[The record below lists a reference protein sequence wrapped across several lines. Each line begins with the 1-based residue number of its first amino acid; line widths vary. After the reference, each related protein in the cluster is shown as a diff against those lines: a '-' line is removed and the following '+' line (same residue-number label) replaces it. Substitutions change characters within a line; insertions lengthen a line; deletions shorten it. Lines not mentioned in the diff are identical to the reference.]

1 MAKNEATLEARI
13 DHILSSIF
21 PTFKEVKVEHQKSF
35 SIQFGHHNV
44 QVDLKEPSKYPSRA
58 ILDILLTIGG
68 VNTILLELKKEG
80 LKLSQVDIDQGISY
94 ARLLHPMPP
103 LTLISNG
110 IDNQFYNTYTK
121 EKIEATNIDFE
132 FIQKLT
138 DNSFQLAT
146 NDFKDAVNLLLNNEP
161 ELFSQVINQ
170 ISAKRFERFFG
181 TIDDFTKPIC
191 LDFRIDRKVVAEI
204 HTHFSQK
211 AALVGLIGSAF
222 SGKTNLLY
230 EFFTK
235 TKSSKSFILY
245 LDCSDHN
252 YSIFQQLANHF
263 SESSK
268 ISINKDKIREWLINS
283 LCNSSDSKF
292 YLLLDNFNNEIP
304 EAIKAEIIELID
316 IFKGINHHTLYSIDE
331 FNFKE
336 IAFVANRQYKTL
348 IGEQSKIVK
357 LDELDDDEYN
367 ETNNLL
373 LNKFQVLIEHGGHY
387 TPEYREPRIVRHL
400 ASLLKGDIEA
410 GQFTKVIAVP
420 DYNLLNAISE
430 NKTYTRQ
437 VHDLYRKIASCF
449 FTEFE
454 LRKADA
460 DIGIVASGSGAILKE
475 TFKKNFPDDYETL
488 IKSSVIVLR
497 ELRNGKTVI
506 YPKIQEL
513 VAKHSIELVIEIILR
528 DSKEGKPIPEICKTL
543 INYVTPI
550 PYCDIVAT
558 GVLMKLAYKGEV
570 NLFSD
575 LVQELINIPPHLE
588 KIGKGTKVLMYS
600 EGIGHIQVNFEDDM
614 DEGGF
619 VSDFLPY
626 AILSQLAGYPLGL
639 VGNKEYSVFAFHLYL
654 LNEVGSNKH
663 FLRRAD
669 VRSLNNMKHH
679 EGFDWDGVGYIVSG
693 HEGIIEP
700 IVQSIQKCFMQIPDE
715 IEILYNRAFDE
726 NNFNLLYRI
735 YLALRTMM
743 NYTDESLA
751 KKAKDYVKRFNEY
764 FKTFM
769 ADFLSKDVQDPKE
782 RDALKKRLL
791 SMKTNDKEE
800 KEE

>member
-1 MAKNEATLEARI
+1 MSKNEATLEARI
-13 DHILSSIF
+13 DRVLTTVF

-35 SIQFGHHNV
+35 SIKFGHHNV
-44 QVDLKEPSKYPSRA
+44 QVDLKDPSKYPSRA
-58 ILDILLTIGG
+58 IFDILLTIGG
-68 VNTILLELKKEG
+68 VNTVLLELKKEG
-80 LKLSQVDIDQGISY
+80 LKLSQEDIDQGISY

-103 LTLISNG
+103 ITLISNG

-121 EKIEATNIDFE
+121 DKIETSNIDFE
-132 FIQKLT
+132 YIQKLT

-161 ELFSQVINQ
+161 EIFSQVINQ
-170 ISAKRFERFFG
+170 ISAKRFERYFG
-181 TIDDFTKPIC
+181 TIEDFTKPIC
-191 LDFRIDRKVVAEI
+191 LDFRIDRKVVNEI
-204 HTHFSQK
+204 HSHFSHK
-211 AALVGLIGSAF
+211 VALVGLIGSAF

-230 EFFTK
+230 EFFIK
-235 TKSSKSFILY
+235 TKSIQNFLLY

-252 YSIFQQLANHF
+252 YSILQQLANHF
-263 SESSK
+263 SDSSK
-268 ISINKDKIREWLINS
+268 ISITKDKIREWLINS
-283 LCNSSDSKF
+283 LGNSPNSKF

-304 EAIKAEIIELID
+304 QEIKAEIIELID
-316 IFKGINHHTLYSIDE
+316 IFKGVNHHTLYSIDE

-336 IAFVANRQYKTL
+336 IAFVANRRYKTI

-367 ETNNLL
+367 ATNKLL
-373 LNKFQVLIEHGGHY
+373 LNKFQVLIEHGGHF
-387 TPEYREPRIVRHL
+387 TPEYREPRILRHL
-400 ASLLKGDIEA
+400 ASLFTGDIET

-420 DYNLLNAISE
+420 DFTLLNVISE

-449 FTEFE
+449 FHEFE
-454 LRKADA
+454 LRNTNADLS
-460 DIGIVASGSGAILKE
+460 IVSTGSGAISKE
-475 TFKKNFPDDYETL
+475 TFKKNFPDDFEKL
-488 IKSSVIVLR
+488 IKSSVVVLR
-497 ELRNGKTVI
+497 ELRNGMTVI
-506 YPKIQEL
+506 YPKIPEL
-513 VAKHSIELVIEIILR
+513 VAKHSVDLVSDIILR
-528 DSKEGKPIPEICKTL
+528 ESKGKKPIQEICKTL
-543 INYVTPI
+543 IDTVTPI

-558 GVLMKLAYKGEV
+558 GVLMKLAHEREV

-575 LVQELINIPPHLE
+575 LVQELLKIPPHLE
-588 KIGKGTKVLMYS
+588 KIEKGTKVLMYS
-600 EGIGHIQVNFEDDM
+600 EGIGHIQINFDDDM
-614 DEGGF
+614 EEGGF

-639 VGNKEYSVFAFHLYL
+639 VGNKEYSVYAFHLYL

-669 VRSLNNMKHH
+669 VRSLKNMKQY
-679 EGFDWDGVGYIVSG
+679 EGFDWDGVGNIVSG

-700 IVQSIQKCFMQIPDE
+700 IVQSIQKCFMKIPDE

-751 KKAKDYVKRFNEY
+751 MKAKGYVKRFNEY
-764 FKTFM
+764 FKIFM

-782 RDALKKRLL
+782 RDALKVSIR
-791 SMKTNDKEE
+791 
-800 KEE
+800 

>member
-1 MAKNEATLEARI
+1 MAKSEATLEAKI
-13 DHILSSIF
+13 DRVLTSAF

-35 SIQFGHHNV
+35 SIKFGHHNV
-44 QVDLKEPSKYPSRA
+44 KVDLKEPSNYPSRA
-58 ILDILLTIGG
+58 IFDILLTIEKKN
-68 VNTILLELKKEG
+68 VILLELKKEG
-80 LKLSQVDIDQGISY
+80 LALTAEDVLQGISY

-110 IDNQFYNTYTK
+110 TDNQFYNTYTK
-121 EKIEATNIDFE
+121 EKIEAKNIDFA

-146 NDFKDAVNLLLNNEP
+146 NDFKDAVNLLLNKEP
-161 ELFSQVINQ
+161 ELFSQVINL
-170 ISAKRFERFFG
+170 ISEKRFERFFG

-204 HTHFSQK
+204 NSHFSQGI
-211 AALVGLIGSAF
+211 ALVGLIGSAF

-235 TKSSKSFILY
+235 TKSPNNFLLY

-263 SESSK
+263 SDTSK

-283 LCNSSDSKF
+283 LCNLPDSKF

-316 IFKGINHHTLYSIDE
+316 IFKGVNHHTLYSIDE

-336 IAFVANRQYKTL
+336 IAFVANRQYKTI

-367 ETNNLL
+367 ATNDLL
-373 LNKFQVLIEHGGHY
+373 LTKFQVLIEHGGHY

-400 ASLLKGDIEA
+400 ASLLTGDIEA
-410 GQFTKVIAVP
+410 GQFTKIIAVP
-420 DYNLLNAISE
+420 DLNLLNAISE

-437 VHDLYRKIASCF
+437 VHDLYIKIAICF
-449 FTEFE
+449 FAEFE
-454 LRKADA
+454 LRKTNADLS
-460 DIGIVASGSGAILKE
+460 IVASGSGAISKE
-475 TFKKNFPDDYETL
+475 TFKKNFPDDLETL
-488 IKSSVIVLR
+488 IKSSVVVMR
-497 ELRNGKTVI
+497 ELRNGMTVI

-513 VAKHSIELVIEIILR
+513 VAKHSIELVTEIILR
-528 DSKEGKPIPEICKTL
+528 ESKEEKPIEGICKTF
-543 INYVTPI
+543 IDTVTPI

-558 GVLMKLAYKGEV
+558 GVLMKIAHKNEV
-570 NLFSD
+570 ELFSD
-575 LVQELINIPPHLE
+575 LVQELLKIPPHLE

-600 EGIGHIQVNFEDDM
+600 EGVGHIQVNFEDDM

-639 VGNKEYSVFAFHLYL
+639 VGNEEYSVYAFHLYL
-654 LNEVGSNKH
+654 LNEVGSNKI

-669 VRSLNNMKHH
+669 VRSLSNMKHH

-700 IVQSIQKCFMQIPDE
+700 IVQSIQKCFFIIPDE
-715 IEILYNRAFDE
+715 IEKLYERAFEE

-743 NYTDESLA
+743 GYTDSELA
-751 KKAKDYVKRFNEY
+751 KKAKEFVIRFNKY
-764 FKTFM
+764 FNVFM

-782 RDALKKRLL
+782 KEALRKRLIE
-791 SMKTNDKEE
+791 MKANEE
-800 KEE
+800 DGN